1 MKPAVA
7 FGVGVLLLAVTA
19 AVSIGLG
26 TPTTEAVRAAAI
38 AGTAGV
44 VVGALG
50 TGLLKLLER
59 ATLTAQ
65 ISAPVII
72 VLCVIALGALAGV
85 NALFSGQQL
94 RALAMLLV
102 AGGVVGVVLALMF
115 AEDIRE
121 ASQGLQE
128 TVREIASGTAGAQW
142 KPGIPELAELAA
154 ELQRTS
160 VQLDEARRRERAQ
173 DQSRRELVTWVSHDL
188 RAPLQRI
195 RAAADALEDGVF
207 DDAHSLEALHAT
219 VRIEADR
226 LGRLIDDLFQLSRI
240 EAGALELRMQPVAL
254 ADLVSEVLAAVAPTA
269 AAKGV
274 ALEGGAGGHVPQLCG
289 SPAHLTRALAN
300 LLDNAVRETPPG
312 GTVTTAIG
320 AEPGVVVVMIDDECG
335 GMAPEQLL
343 RLSAAAEA
351 GHGPGSQGG
360 GLGLRISW
368 GLVRAHGGD
377 IRVANHNGGC
387 RFQIRLPVA
396 GS

>member
-1 MKPAVA
+1 MKPAAA

-26 TPTTEAVRAAAI
+26 TPAPDAARAAAI

-44 VVGALG
+44 VAGALG

-59 ATLTAQ
+59 ATVTAQ

-128 TVREIASGTAGAQW
+128 TAREIASGTAGTQR
-142 KPGIPELAELAA
+142 KPAIPELAALAA

-195 RAAADALEDGVF
+195 RAAAEALEDGVF
-207 DDAHSLEALHAT
+207 DDTHRLEALHAT
-219 VRIEADR
+219 VRTEADR

-240 EAGALELRMQPVAL
+240 EAGALELVMQPVAL
-254 ADLVSEVLAAVAPTA
+254 TDLVSEVVTAVAPTA

-274 ALEGGAGGHVPQLCG
+274 ALEGGAAGHVPQLHG

-312 GTVTTAIG
+312 GTVTTTAISG
-320 AEPGVVVVMIDDECG
+320 EPGVVVVMIDDQCG
-335 GMAPEQLL
+335 GMAPEQLRL
-343 RLSAAAEA
+343 LSAA
-351 GHGPGSQGG
+351 
-360 GLGLRISW
+360 R
-368 GLVRAHGGD
+368 
-377 IRVANHNGGC
+377 
-387 RFQIRLPVA
+387 A
-396 GS
+396 GSPAAMHFLASVCCMAHSGWRHPIQSANLSYV

>member
-26 TPTTEAVRAAAI
+26 TPAADAARAAAI
-38 AGTAGV
+38 AGIAGV

-128 TVREIASGTAGAQW
+128 TAREIASGTAGTQRQPA
-142 KPGIPELAELAA
+142 IPELAELAA

-207 DDAHSLEALHAT
+207 DDTHRLEALHAT

-240 EAGALELRMQPVAL
+240 EAGALELVMQPVAL
-254 ADLVSEVLAAVAPTA
+254 ADLVSEVLTAVAPTA

-274 ALEGGAGGHVPQLCG
+274 ALEGGAASHVPQLRG

-300 LLDNAVRETPPG
+300 LLDNAVRETRPG

-320 AEPGVVVVMIDDECG
+320 VEPGVVVVMIDDECG
-335 GMAPEQLL
+335 GMAPEQLR

-351 GHGPGSQGG
+351 GHAPGRQGG
-360 GLGLRISW
+360 GLGLPIAW

-396 GS
+396 AS